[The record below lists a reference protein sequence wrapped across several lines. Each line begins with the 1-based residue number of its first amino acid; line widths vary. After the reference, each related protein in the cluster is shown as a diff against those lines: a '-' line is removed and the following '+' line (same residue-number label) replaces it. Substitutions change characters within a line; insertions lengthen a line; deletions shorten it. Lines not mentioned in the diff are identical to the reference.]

1 MPDSQSAGQIIFFDL
16 LLAGFIFFY
25 STTSS
30 IISNELQLAMQTL
43 TKPFELLSQPVIGS
57 CTPLDV
63 FCNASKDI
71 VTATAYL
78 AWAILNIP
86 LLIAQVLIKIGAGL
100 TLIYRL
106 FFLTGNDFGIPYL
119 GFILLGFQI
128 SLAFYGFSLLR
139 GREP

>member
-16 LLAGFIFFY
+16 ILAGFLFFY
-25 STTSS
+25 ATTSS
-30 IISNELQLAMQTL
+30 TISNELQLAVTTL
-43 TKPFELLSQPVIGS
+43 TKPWTLLPPPSIT
-57 CTPLDV
+57 CAPLDV
-63 FCNASKDI
+63 FCSATKDI
-71 VTATAYL
+71 TTATAYIG
-78 AWAILNIP
+78 WAILNLPI
-86 LLIAQVLIKIGAGL
+86 LLFQVLEKIGAGL

-106 FFLTGNDFGIPYL
+106 FLLTGNDFGIPFL